1 MPSFI
6 ECVILAM
13 IVTVSFS
20 IRGATGFG
28 SGAVA
33 VPLAALVMPAQLIIP
48 IINNLQLVSNTHFTV
63 QNWRFVQWR
72 ETFLVVPYAAV
83 GVMIGLYLFAVLDA
97 KMMAK
102 GLGVFVITY
111 AMHTMITA
119 RDVATVSTRPPSL
132 PVTASLSTA
141 GGLAGALFGGATSV
155 FIVLYLKSLHLRRG
169 EFRSTITMIIL
180 TLAVMRMVGYVGLG
194 RISIDSI
201 LLSLFLLPF
210 MGIGAW
216 FGNLLADRV
225 SPLVFNRIV
234 GVVLLVSG
242 VGLIAK

>member
-1 MPSFI
+1 
-6 ECVILAM
+6 
-13 IVTVSFS
+13 
-20 IRGATGFG
+20 
-28 SGAVA
+28 
-33 VPLAALVMPAQLIIP
+33 
-48 IINNLQLVSNTHFTV
+48 
-63 QNWRFVQWR
+63 
-72 ETFLVVPYAAV
+72 
-83 GVMIGLYLFAVLDA
+83 
-97 KMMAK
+97 
-102 GLGVFVITY
+102 
-111 AMHTMITA
+111 
-119 RDVATVSTRPPSL
+119 
-132 PVTASLSTA
+132 
-141 GGLAGALFGGATSV
+141 
-155 FIVLYLKSLHLRRG
+155 
-169 EFRSTITMIIL
+169 MIIL